1 MAPRGAP
8 FPNEIAGVLHWD
20 CCHVGSIRFSC
31 APRVNGL
38 CDCFDAHQ
46 YSQVNKFPAA
56 RICPPFFPDVGGC
69 AEDEIDAWVIYGRVA
84 DVALAIES
92 LVYTPPHG
100 DLAQTGASLNHSH
113 SMP

>member
-1 MAPRGAP
+1 MNITVYAESSASSRVTWEIAEELHEFRVSVKRGRISLDAPRT
-8 FPNEIAGVLHWD
+8 
-20 CCHVGSIRFSC
+20 IRT
-31 APRVNGL
+31 RGGWR
-38 CDCFDAHQ
+38 

-100 DLAQTGASLNHSH
+100 DSAQC
-113 SMP
+113 